1 MNIHPVFSDALA
13 NLPEEASQR
22 RRLLKVANTVAAHR
36 LLSQQEA
43 VYMLA
48 GLPLRHSSRGI
59 VFVNARLPANRT
71 RFLRPTHEL
80 QQLDPGDEDVF
91 KKGLIEHYA
100 ARPRTPE
107 FERMTLAQ
115 FATHYSTCPMVR
127 KRQDGY
133 NIA

>member
-1 MNIHPVFSDALA
+1 MISDALA

-22 RRLLKVANTVAAHR
+22 RRLLKIAHTVTAHR

-59 VFVNARLPANRT
+59 VFVNARFPANRT
-71 RFLRPTHEL
+71 RFLRPAHEL
-80 QQLDPGDEDVF
+80 CQLDAADEDVF

-100 ARPRTPE
+100 ARPQSAE
-107 FERMTLAQ
+107 FDQMTLAQ
-115 FATHYSTCPMVR
+115 FAVNYTLCPTVSVLIR
-127 KRQDGY
+127 S
-133 NIA
+133 IAS